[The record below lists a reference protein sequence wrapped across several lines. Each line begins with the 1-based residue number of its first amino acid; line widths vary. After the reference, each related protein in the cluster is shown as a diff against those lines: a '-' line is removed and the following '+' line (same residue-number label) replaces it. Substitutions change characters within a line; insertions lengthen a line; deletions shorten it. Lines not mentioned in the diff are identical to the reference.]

1 MVIRQQ
7 PVNNL
12 ITKDTIMKLKTRQE
26 IAQEYGIV
34 RETLYRKLKSEGIVL
49 KRGLVNVEDQER
61 IYKLLG
67 KPRGLSNDNRDRIA
81 F

>member
-1 MVIRQQ
+1 
-7 PVNNL
+7 
-12 ITKDTIMKLKTRQE
+12 MKLKTRQE

-34 RETLYRKLKSEGIVL
+34 RETLYRKLKLAGIVL

-67 KPRGLSNDNRDRIA
+67 KPRGLSNKNKDRIT

>member
-1 MVIRQQ
+1 
-7 PVNNL
+7 
-12 ITKDTIMKLKTRQE
+12 MKLKTRQE

-34 RETLYRKLKSEGIVL
+34 RETLYRKLKSAGIVL
-49 KRGLVNVEDQER
+49 KRGLVSVDDQER

-67 KPRGLSNDNRDRIA
+67 KPPNFGKKKGDHIA

>member
-1 MVIRQQ
+1 
-7 PVNNL
+7 
-12 ITKDTIMKLKTRQE
+12 MKLKTRQE
-26 IAQEYGIV
+26 IAQKYGIV
-34 RETLYRKLKSEGIVL
+34 RETLYRKLKLAGIVL

-67 KPRGLSNDNRDRIA
+67 KPRGLSNKNKDRIT

>member
-1 MVIRQQ
+1 
-7 PVNNL
+7 
-12 ITKDTIMKLKTRQE
+12 MKLKTRQE

-67 KPRGLSNDNRDRIA
+67 KPRGLKNDNRDRIA

>member
-1 MVIRQQ
+1 
-7 PVNNL
+7 
-12 ITKDTIMKLKTRQE
+12 MKLKTRQE

-34 RETLYRKLKSEGIVL
+34 RETLYRKLKSAGIVL

-67 KPRGLSNDNRDRIA
+67 KPRGLRNDNRDRIA

>member
-1 MVIRQQ
+1 
-7 PVNNL
+7 
-12 ITKDTIMKLKTRQE
+12 MKLKTRQE

-34 RETLYRKLKSEGIVL
+34 RETLYRKLKSAGIVL
-49 KRGLVNVEDQER
+49 KRGLMNVEDQEK

-67 KPRGLSNDNRDRIA
+67 KPRGLRNDNRDRIA